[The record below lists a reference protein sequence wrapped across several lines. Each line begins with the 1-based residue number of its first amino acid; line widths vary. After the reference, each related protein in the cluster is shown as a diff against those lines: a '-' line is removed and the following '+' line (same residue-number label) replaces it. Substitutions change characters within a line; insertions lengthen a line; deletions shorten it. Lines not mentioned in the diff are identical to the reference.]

1 MTLAHIGGLPVEE
14 ALAALPAA
22 GAALGVLGRLIV
34 CRLADAGARLPGRQA
49 RRTGGTTGAC
59 RVPAVE
65 PSARQMR
72 EQPTGRHGLGRRGI
86 GEDAGMDTIL
96 AWLLPLVV
104 FLVFL
109 GILMR
114 RRDGISGRDA
124 RLIIVAIVVCAAA
137 AAALDVVL

>member
-1 MTLAHIGGLPVEE
+1 MTFAHIGGLPVEE

-22 GAALGVLGRLIV
+22 GAAL
-34 CRLADAGARLPGRQA
+34 AAWGAA
-49 RRTGGTTGAC
+49 
-59 RVPAVE
+59 AV
-65 PSARQMR
+65 
-72 EQPTGRHGLGRRGI
+72 

-137 AAALDVVL
+137 AAVLDVVL

>member
-1 MTLAHIGGLPVEE
+1 MTFAHIGGLPVEE

-22 GAALGVLGRLIV
+22 GARG
-34 CRLADAGARLPGRQA
+34 
-49 RRTGGTTGAC
+49 
-59 RVPAVE
+59 
-65 PSARQMR
+65 SAAWA
-72 EQPTGRHGLGRRGI
+72 PPGI

>member
-1 MTLAHIGGLPVEE
+1 
-14 ALAALPAA
+14 
-22 GAALGVLGRLIV
+22 
-34 CRLADAGARLPGRQA
+34 
-49 RRTGGTTGAC
+49 
-59 RVPAVE
+59 
-65 PSARQMR
+65 
-72 EQPTGRHGLGRRGI
+72 
-86 GEDAGMDTIL
+86 MDTIL

>member
-1 MTLAHIGGLPVEE
+1 V
-14 ALAALPAA
+14 
-22 GAALGVLGRLIV
+22 
-34 CRLADAGARLPGRQA
+34 
-49 RRTGGTTGAC
+49 
-59 RVPAVE
+59 
-65 PSARQMR
+65 
-72 EQPTGRHGLGRRGI
+72 GRRGI

-137 AAALDVVL
+137 ATVLDVVL